1 MRAVLNRLYS
11 GALGLA
17 AICLVMIA
25 LLVVAQVGGR
35 IIDGARSF
43 AGLEPWG
50 LLVPS
55 LAEFAGFLLVGAS
68 FLALAGTLRGGAH
81 IRVSILLQSVPAKV
95 ARFLDVWSLL
105 SAFALSA
112 FFTWQAALLAL
123 DSFQFNEVSFGII
136 PVPLVIPQSVMTAG
150 LFVFSVALLD
160 DLITV
165 LRGGRASFA
174 PTATEGAAGGTH

>member
-25 LLVVAQVGGR
+25 ALVVAQVSGR
-35 IIDGARSF
+35 IIDGARS
-43 AGLEPWG
+43 ALGLDPWG

-81 IRVSILLQSVPAKV
+81 IRVSILLQSVPSGI
-95 ARFLDVWSLL
+95 ARFLDLWSLL
-105 SAFALSA
+105 AAFSLTA

-150 LFVFSVALLD
+150 LLVFTVSLLD

-165 LRGGRASFA
+165 LRGGQASFA
-174 PTATEGAAGGTH
+174 PHTGAGAAGGSH